1 MSAWPADGFYSS
13 MDWWRLS
20 SALKTWRTK
29 LSKVWPGLAWQNTTP
44 KPDDLELENLF
55 VLATPADGAADR
67 RGRQHD
73 PGGIFWRFGP
83 RSSPGDFLS
92 RRDAGGLIRGAA
104 GRHFG
109 HRPCGCLVL
118 LLDPAELH
126 LSGRTAGHDCL
137 FNWLHDD
144 FRCLRGY
151 APSAVAGGTFCQRFR
166 AGMNHRSSF
175 LFLTPNPKC
184 PSGRQSVGELK
195 FLRLDCRHSADV
207 KVTFVYADES
217 PPAGLQ
223 GRVDLCHRG
232 WPFLCRRQEDPSLT
246 PQCYGHDQ
254 QFFQPRTVHAAW
266 RLLPV
271 DAKFDCPAHPLRC
284 RHRAGLLLD
293 PVHAALFCE
302 EAEGFEISLDLC
314 VLCRIR
320 AGLPHH
326 AFDGNMEHLARGLL
340 AVRLHQGH
348 HGADV
353 GAHRVSAHQ
362 IGSAGAR
369 PAQCGGP
376 AKSPRRTGNPGAGAD
391 RKST

>member
-44 KPDDLELENLF
+44 KPDDLELEKLF
-55 VLATPADGAADR
+55 VLATPADGAA
-67 RGRQHD
+67 
-73 PGGIFWRFGP
+73 
-83 RSSPGDFLS
+83 
-92 RRDAGGLIRGAA
+92 
-104 GRHFG
+104 GRHFV
-109 HRPCGCLVL
+109 HLPCGCLVL

-144 FRCLRGY
+144 FRCLRGD

-184 PSGRQSVGELK
+184 PSGQQSFGELK

-232 WPFLCRRQEDPSLT
+232 WAVFFRRQEDPSLT

-284 RHRAGLLLD
+284 RHKNG
-293 PVHAALFCE
+293 
-302 EAEGFEISLDLC
+302 
-314 VLCRIR
+314 
-320 AGLPHH
+320 
-326 AFDGNMEHLARGLL
+326 
-340 AVRLHQGH
+340 Q
-348 HGADV
+348 
-353 GAHRVSAHQ
+353 
-362 IGSAGAR
+362 
-369 PAQCGGP
+369 
-376 AKSPRRTGNPGAGAD
+376 
-391 RKST
+391 